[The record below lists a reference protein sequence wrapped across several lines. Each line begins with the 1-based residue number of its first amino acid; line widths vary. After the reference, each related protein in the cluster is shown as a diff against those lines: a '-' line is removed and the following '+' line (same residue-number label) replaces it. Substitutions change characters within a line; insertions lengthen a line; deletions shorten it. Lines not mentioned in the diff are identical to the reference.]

1 MNSIETTI
9 QQQLPWCDDDPMVVG
24 YFLCFLLAPISAS
37 SLSNLSPCFH
47 GSIFLLSSVS
57 HGRQCIHQITWNQIF
72 HDLRQI
78 ATKIAIQLH
87 HIWVNYNISLTW
99 VVTYPDHITSIAF
112 HVPRPQKTTSA
123 GNPPMFLSDFWPASM
138 SSTLDRKGEFLTNK
152 NRGNKK
158 KHQMFIKYSSN
169 ISWTMWNDMW
179 NYVSF
184 WKKWVIWIWTSWNR
198 FSMFSALR
206 LSSLGDRAKKP
217 QHGIKGRQN
226 VRTSLQL
233 VLQTCKSRNRKL
245 LQMAVHT
252 LQLSYSRSMVAMENG
267 PFIDHKNDD
276 LPLMYRWFLMIYP
289 MYRWFMMIYL
299 LTMVISYSKT

>member
-1 MNSIETTI
+1 MAANGYPWTPSKQPSNNNCHGVMTT
-9 QQQLPWCDDDPMVVG
+9 QWLWDTSCASYV
-24 YFLCFLLAPISAS
+24 APISAS

-78 ATKIAIQLH
+78 PTKIAIQLH

-158 KHQMFIKYSSN
+158 KHQMI
-169 ISWTMWNDMW
+169 
-179 NYVSF
+179 
-184 WKKWVIWIWTSWNR
+184 
-198 FSMFSALR
+198 
-206 LSSLGDRAKKP
+206 
-217 QHGIKGRQN
+217 Q
-226 VRTSLQL
+226 
-233 VLQTCKSRNRKL
+233 
-245 LQMAVHT
+245 
-252 LQLSYSRSMVAMENG
+252 
-267 PFIDHKNDD
+267 
-276 LPLMYRWFLMIYP
+276 
-289 MYRWFMMIYL
+289 
-299 LTMVISYSKT
+299 